1 MYRYLPPLSLAL
13 LAGCASAPKQEAP
26 AQAAIIDQQI
36 LDAAS
41 KVQAAQAEL
50 YRVGAFNQH
59 VAIPDKS
66 EAGQG
71 SGITLSWKGD
81 ALALLGKLAAERG
94 MDFTP
99 LGTHLPL
106 PVVVN
111 VTGASF
117 EQVINQLRSQVGY
130 RATIELSDNVM
141 RLQYNRPRN

>member
-1 MYRYLPPLSLAL
+1 MYRNFSLL
-13 LAGCASAPKQEAP
+13 FLVMLAGCASVPTSQPSASVAM
-26 AQAAIIDQQI
+26 IDQQI
-36 LDAAS
+36 LEAAS

-50 YRVGAFNQH
+50 YRVGALNQP
-59 VAIPDKS
+59 AATPADAD
-66 EAGQG
+66 AGPAG
-71 SGITLSWKGD
+71 GITLSWKGD

-94 MDFTP
+94 MDFSP

-111 VTGASF
+111 VSRASF